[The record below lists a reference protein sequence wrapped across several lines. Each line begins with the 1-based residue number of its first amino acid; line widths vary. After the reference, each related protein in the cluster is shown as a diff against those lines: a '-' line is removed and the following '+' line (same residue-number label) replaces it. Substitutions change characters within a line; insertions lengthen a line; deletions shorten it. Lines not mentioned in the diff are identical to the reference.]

1 MQLDIYS
8 TGNTGDL
15 PLTVARK
22 MTLSTLLEVFGHIL
36 HSFTRGVSEHY
47 NPDEPEFTFESF
59 GYSPLESTGREW
71 YCHPVDE
78 LIYQEYSDREAT
90 SLNYLTSTSLNI
102 TVTNASSLAEENE
115 ETQAHPQERNKEI
128 AWKQLRPSALCTI
141 CKSMYI
147 GALISIATA
156 ISMGTIYMMV
166 TYLSFKTSHVCQYYP
181 VNSTSI
187 EIQWVRSMTDII
199 SCSFLYIWFFA
210 ILLLVFRPF
219 QLMGI
224 KRTLL
229 MICFLTYSLDTIYR
243 VALQAL
249 GISHSR
255 LSNVQKLPLRACILT
270 NQCLQTYVLTNYFCT
285 SSRQKLTMFVQMV
298 VPSFLCLLPFVLVDT
313 LIYPAYNQAN
323 EDGKLLIAVF
333 APLIGVIVKVT
344 CRICVQ
350 RLYNIVYPGYSYIC
364 LSAFYFGSAIFFR
377 ILQADLGSLE
387 AIVILGT
394 IHGAAE
400 VVERSTIVLIDH
412 FCYVIWRRAPA
423 PWGSFRTPGRERLT
437 ADIAIM
443 SMLYESTAIVAVNGY
458 LYLYQFIF
466 VGKYPLDKLLRSFSI
481 HTAVPLAIEWVFNSV
496 SLAIESRYQNM
507 AVMAVWRRRWKRH
520 ILVAVVNAVPVC
532 LWSSSNLLDILHGRF
547 SETSTQLCKMPF
559 T

>member
-1 MQLDIYS
+1 MQLDIYLIGS
-8 TGNTGDL
+8 TADL

-36 HSFTRGVSEHY
+36 HSFTRGVTEHY

-102 TVTNASSLAEENE
+102 TVTNASSPAEKME
-115 ETQAHPQERNKEI
+115 ETEAHPQDRNKEM
-128 AWKQLRPSALCTI
+128 AWKQVRPSALCTI

-187 EIQWVRSMTDII
+187 EIQWVRSMSDII
-199 SCSFLYIWFFA
+199 SCIFLYIWFFA

-243 VALQAL
+243 VAVQAL

-255 LSNVQKLPLRACILT
+255 LSNVQKLPLNACILT

-350 RLYNIVYPGYSYIC
+350 RLYNFVYPGYSYIC

-377 ILQADLGSLE
+377 ILQADLGSLKVI
-387 AIVILGT
+387 AILGT

-412 FCYVIWRRAPA
+412 FCYVIWRRVPA

-443 SMLYESTAIVAVNGY
+443 SMLYESTAIVSVKGY

-466 VGKYPLDKLLRSFSI
+466 VGKYPLDKLLKSFSI
-481 HTAVPLAIEWVFNSV
+481 HTALSLAIEWLFNSM
-496 SLAIESRYQNM
+496 SLAIETRYQNM
-507 AVMAVWRRRWKRH
+507 AVMAVWRRR
-520 ILVAVVNAVPVC
+520 
-532 LWSSSNLLDILHGRF
+532 
-547 SETSTQLCKMPF
+547 
-559 T
+559 